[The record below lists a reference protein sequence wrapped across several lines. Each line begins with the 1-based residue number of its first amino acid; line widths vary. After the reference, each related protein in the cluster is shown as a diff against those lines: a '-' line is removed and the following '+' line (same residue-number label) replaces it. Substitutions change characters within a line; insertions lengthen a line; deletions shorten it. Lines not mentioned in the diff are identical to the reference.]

1 MNRRNNLNIPSR
13 FILFILTIFA
23 VVLLFVSYTTEFN
36 GGYIRSVSEAVFMP
50 MQRGIASI
58 SGRILRNAEEN
69 ATLEEL
75 IRDNKNLKEEIA
87 RLNSEI
93 SGITL
98 RESELNELRGILEL
112 KNTYNEYKTT
122 GAYVISASPSN
133 WRNTF
138 TIDKGRE
145 DGIKEGMNV
154 LAGTGLIGIVT
165 DTGKHHAKVR
175 SIIDDS
181 SNVSGM
187 VSDTG
192 DNLIV
197 SGSLKAM
204 TEDGM
209 IEFSNLED
217 LEKKAKVGDAVV
229 TSNISDKY
237 LPGLLIGYIGTIED
251 DPNGLTKYGKLVP
264 VADFKHLNEV
274 LIIMTT
280 KQISE

>member
-1 MNRRNNLNIPSR
+1 M
-13 FILFILTIFA
+13 FILTIFA
-23 VVLLFVSYTTEFN
+23 VVLLFVSYTTEFK
-36 GGYIRSVSEAVFMP
+36 GGYIRNISEAVFMP
-50 MQRGIASI
+50 MQRGIGSI
-58 SGRILRNAEEN
+58 SGRILRNAKEN

-75 IRDNKNLKEEIA
+75 ISENELLKEEIVS
-87 RLNSEI
+87 LNSEI

-98 RESELNELRGILEL
+98 RENELNELRGLLEL
-112 KNTYNEYKTT
+112 KNTYIEYKTT
-122 GAYVISASPSN
+122 GAYVIGASPSN

-138 TIDKGRE
+138 IIDKGE
-145 DGIKEGMNV
+145 DDGIKEGMNV
-154 LAGTGLIGIVT
+154 LAGEGLVGIVT
-165 DTGKHHAKVR
+165 DTGKHHSTVR

-197 SGSLKAM
+197 SGSLKSM

-217 LEKKAKVGDAVV
+217 LERRAKVGDTIV

-251 DPNGLTKYGKLVP
+251 DPNGLTKYGQIVP

-274 LIIMTT
+274 LIITTT
-280 KQISE
+280 KQILE